1 MYVDKRNTKLNPWY
15 KVMISPKVFYD
26 WLAENQVDFFS
37 GVPDS
42 LLKDIC
48 AYITDNTPRN
58 NHIIAANEGNAVA
71 LAVGYH
77 MATKKIPLVY
87 MQNSGIG
94 NAVNPLISLADK
106 QVYKIPILLLIGWR
120 GEPGIKDEPQHIT
133 QGEVTLS
140 LLDAMRIPYQI
151 LSDSQ
156 DDAYH
161 QVQEAISEIQNTGTP
176 YAIVVKKGT
185 FSKYAIKE
193 KILTDYEL
201 CREDVIKQVVNQ
213 LAGDEII
220 VSTTGKTSR
229 ELFECRAKLKQPHH
243 FDFLTVGSMGHS
255 SQIALAIALNK
266 PERKVICLDGD
277 GALLMHMGSL
287 AITGTMAPSNFIHIL
302 INNGAHESVGG
313 QPTVAFN
320 MDIPTLS
327 LASGYKKAAIVKTA
341 NELEKALKDVSPEAC
356 PMLIEVKV
364 RVGSRDDLGRPTV
377 KPIDNKRAF
386 MQNLEQ

>member
-1 MYVDKRNTKLNPWY
+1 VHVDKRDTKLNPWY
-15 KVMISPKVFYD
+15 KIMISPKVFYD
-26 WLAENQVDFFS
+26 WLAENQVNFFS

-71 LAVGYH
+71 LAAGYH
-77 MATKKIPLVY
+77 MASKKIPMVY

-94 NAVNPLISLADK
+94 NAVNPLISLTDK
-106 QVYKIPILLLIGWR
+106 QVYNIPILLMIGWR
-120 GEPGIKDEPQHIT
+120 GEPGVKDEPQHIT
-133 QGEVTLS
+133 QGEVTLDM
-140 LLDAMRIPYQI
+140 LKAMRIPYQI
-151 LSDSQ
+151 LSDNQ
-156 DDAYH
+156 EDAYR
-161 QVQEAISEIQNTGTP
+161 QVKEAISEIQKTGTS
-176 YAIVVKKGT
+176 YAIVVKKDT
-185 FSKYAIKE
+185 FSKYTIKE
-193 KILTDYEL
+193 KVLTDYEL

-213 LAGDEII
+213 LTSDEII

-229 ELFECRAKLKQPHH
+229 ELFECRANLKQPHH
-243 FDFLTVGSMGHS
+243 SDFLTVGSMGHS

-266 PERKVICLDGD
+266 PKRKVICLDGD

-287 AITGTMAPSNFIHIL
+287 AITGTMAPSNFTHIL
-302 INNGAHESVGG
+302 VNNGAHESVGG

-320 MDIPTLS
+320 MDIPALA
-327 LASGYKKAAIVKTA
+327 LASGYKKALSVTTTD
-341 NELEKALKDVSPEAC
+341 ELIKALKDVSSEAC

-377 KPIDNKRAF
+377 KPIDNKRDF